1 MPTVEE
7 GFAAIDAANAD
18 DPHGKELDHAERA
31 VGWVRRLRP
40 DASDALL
47 LAAPVMGMAPT
58 STGRG
63 YLLASADGGVFAFGD
78 ATYRGGAVGQVRS
91 PVTGIAAAPGGY
103 WLVTADG
110 GVYAYGLAAF
120 HGRARHHRPIVGITA
135 HPDGG
140 GYWLVASDG
149 AVFAFGRARW
159 HGSSPLAG

>member
-1 MPTVEE
+1 MP
-7 GFAAIDAANAD
+7 
-18 DPHGKELDHAERA
+18 
-31 VGWVRRLRP
+31 
-40 DASDALL
+40 
-47 LAAPVMGMAPT
+47 
-58 STGRG
+58 
-63 YLLASADGGVFAFGD
+63 
-78 ATYRGGAVGQVRS
+78 
-91 PVTGIAAAPGGY
+91 
-103 WLVTADG
+103 VTADG